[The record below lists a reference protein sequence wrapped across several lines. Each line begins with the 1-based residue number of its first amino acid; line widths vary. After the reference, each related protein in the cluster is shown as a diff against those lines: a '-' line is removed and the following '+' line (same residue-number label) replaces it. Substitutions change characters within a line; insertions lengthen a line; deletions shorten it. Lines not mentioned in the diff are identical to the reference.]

1 MKHYATPFRHA
12 ARTWHTLALTVC
24 MGLATLCA
32 PAQSNKAATTAQQT
46 QRMYRYRVTFTDKKH
61 NNFTLQKP
69 ECFLSPQSLQRRQ
82 RYGLSVDEHDLPVSA
97 RYLKQIRNKGLRLCC
112 TSKWNN
118 SAVFETADTLLAAQ
132 LRQLPFVSE
141 VRCVWRQPSKGFQ
154 AKSREERAE
163 QLKLTS
169 SKSTAHYEKADKRM
183 AQLNLNPL
191 HDKGLRGSGITIAVI
206 DGGFYNAD
214 LLPGLTSVKVLGT
227 RNFVRPEVS
236 VYAEGDHG
244 MNVLSCMAA
253 HTPQELVGTAPEA
266 SYYLLVSEDSE
277 SEQLVE
283 EDYWCAAI
291 EYADSLGVDMVT
303 SSLGYQAFDH
313 TEMNYRYADLD
324 GRTAAISRVASLG
337 ASRGIFVVTSAGN
350 SGSGRWKKIT
360 MPADAPHVLTVGA
373 VDSRGRNAFFSSLG
387 DTSDGR
393 VKPDVMALGVDV
405 PVYGSQ
411 GNIEEVDGTSFACPI
426 MCGATACLLQA
437 FPTAKPD
444 DIIHALQR
452 SSSTADAPNNV
463 FGYGIPDLLKAYQLL
478 QEQAQ

>member
-1 MKHYATPFRHA
+1 MKHYAIPFRHA

-32 PAQSNKAATTAQQT
+32 PAQSNKAGTTAQQT

-69 ECFLSPQSLQRRQ
+69 ECFLSPKSLQRRQ

-97 RYLKQIRNKGLRLCC
+97 RYLKQIRSKGLRLCC

-141 VRCVWRQPSKGFQ
+141 VRCVWRQPSKRFQ

-169 SKSTAHYEKADKRM
+169 SKSTAHYGKADKRM
-183 AQLNLNPL
+183 AQLNLKPL

-244 MNVLSCMAA
+244 MNVL
-253 HTPQELVGTAPEA
+253 
-266 SYYLLVSEDSE
+266 
-277 SEQLVE
+277 
-283 EDYWCAAI
+283 
-291 EYADSLGVDMVT
+291 
-303 SSLGYQAFDH
+303 
-313 TEMNYRYADLD
+313 
-324 GRTAAISRVASLG
+324 
-337 ASRGIFVVTSAGN
+337 
-350 SGSGRWKKIT
+350 
-360 MPADAPHVLTVGA
+360 
-373 VDSRGRNAFFSSLG
+373 
-387 DTSDGR
+387 
-393 VKPDVMALGVDV
+393 
-405 PVYGSQ
+405 
-411 GNIEEVDGTSFACPI
+411 
-426 MCGATACLLQA
+426 
-437 FPTAKPD
+437 
-444 DIIHALQR
+444 
-452 SSSTADAPNNV
+452 
-463 FGYGIPDLLKAYQLL
+463 
-478 QEQAQ
+478 